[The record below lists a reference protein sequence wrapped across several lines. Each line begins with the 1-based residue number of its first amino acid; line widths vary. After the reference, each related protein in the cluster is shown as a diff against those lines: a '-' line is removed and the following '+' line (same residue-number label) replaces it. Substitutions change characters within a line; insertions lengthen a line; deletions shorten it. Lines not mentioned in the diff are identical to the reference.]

1 MTPSKQTPS
10 AAPAIRLAGSLLQL
24 GTTTAIGFVRIG
36 ESFLNSGATWLA
48 NVADQIDSEI
58 HNPAEKE

>member
-1 MTPSKQTPS
+1 MTPTKQTAS
-10 AAPAIRLAGSLLQL
+10 AAPALRLAGSLLQL